1 MNENTAIVLLEAI
14 FHPYSCAYAERPGNN
29 HCVIRGDSSNHRLV
43 GSLTLTPTLTLEQ
56 LEYKKNGALFS
67 AWQNGASIKDDISD
81 RRNLNGRAEV
91 PVSWTQQMQLR
102 GRSRQ
107 NSFHLTA
114 SILSAV
120 YSLTSAFFPK
130 SWTLPF
136 SLPPSAARWRR
147 QR

>member
-14 FHPYSCAYAERPGNN
+14 FHSYSCAYAERPGNN
-29 HCVIRGDSSNHRLV
+29 HCVIRGDSSGRLV

-56 LEYKKNGALFS
+56 LDYKKCSIFS
-67 AWQNGASIKDDISD
+67 AWQNGASIKDDISGAQAELK
-81 RRNLNGRAEV
+81 RHGRCACFMEAADAA
-91 PVSWTQQMQLR
+91 QR
-102 GRSRQ
+102 GSRQ
-107 NSFHLTA
+107 NSFHLTVL
-114 SILSAV
+114 ILSAV
-120 YSLTSAFFPK
+120 YSLTSAFFQK